1 MISVLFVDDEPTLL
15 DVGKILL
22 EESGNFSVTTA
33 ESAPTALELLKNGR
47 FDAIVSDYMMPEMD
61 GIRFLIEVR
70 TRFGP
75 VPFVMFTGKGG
86 KEEVIQI
93 INHGA
98 DFYLEKGDDAE
109 LQFVDLSHKI
119 QQAVSRKQAADALQ
133 ETNAYLNNL
142 FDYANAPIM
151 TWDPEFRITRFN
163 HAFEHL
169 TGRKQEEVL
178 GKTPDFLFPYEFRKA
193 SMALIKMAL
202 KGKRWEAVEM
212 PILSKD
218 GSIRTVIWNS
228 ANILD
233 SNGTIV
239 SSIAQGVDI
248 TDRKRVETAL
258 QLANK
263 QLNLLSSITRQDII
277 SHLTVLTGYLHL
289 LEMKQR
295 DSTLREYCRI
305 SAIAAKKI
313 SAIIKFTKDYDG
325 IEEHFPDWQWDWR
338 TLVEAAIKETPLTR
352 VVVKNDLPIGVEV
365 FADPLITKVCNNL
378 MDNMVRYGG
387 KITTIRFSIKEYSDD
402 IVIVCEDDGYGVLA
416 EDKEKIFERRYR
428 SENTG
433 LGLFL
438 SREIL
443 SITGMIIIENG
454 TPGKGTRFEITVPKG
469 AYRFTGTK
477 RK

>member
-1 MISVLFVDDEPTLL
+1 MISILFVDDEPTLL

-22 EESGNFSVTTA
+22 EESGNFSVTTV
-33 ESAPTALELLKNGR
+33 ESAPAALELLKNGQ

-61 GIRFLIEVR
+61 GIQFLVEVR

-75 VPFVMFTGKGG
+75 VPFIMFTGKGG

-93 INHGA
+93 INNGA

-119 QQAVSRKQAADALQ
+119 QQAVYRIQAAEALRK
-133 ETNAYLNNL
+133 TNAYLNNL

-151 TWDPEFRITRFN
+151 TWDPGFHITRFN

-169 TGRKQEEVL
+169 TGRKQEDVL
-178 GKTPDFLFPYEFRKA
+178 GKTLDFLLPYETRKA
-193 SMALIKMAL
+193 SMALIQKAL
-202 KGKRWEAVEM
+202 KGERWETVEI
-212 PILSKD
+212 PILTKE
-218 GSIRTVIWNS
+218 GNIRTVIWNS

-233 SNGTIV
+233 RDGTIV
-239 SSIAQGVDI
+239 STIAQGVDI
-248 TDRKRVETAL
+248 TDRKQFEKAL

-277 SHLTVLTGYLHL
+277 SQLTVLMGYLHL

-295 DSTLREYCRI
+295 DPTLKEHCRI
-305 SAIAAKKI
+305 SAIAAEKI
-313 SAIIKFTKDYDG
+313 STIIKCTKDYDG
-325 IEEHFPDWQWDWR
+325 IEEHFPDWQKDWH
-338 TLVEAAIKETPLTR
+338 TLVGTAAKETPLGR
-352 VVVKNDLPIGVEV
+352 VVVKNDLPAGLEV
-365 FADPLITKVCNNL
+365 YADPLITKVCNNL

-387 KITTIRFSIKEYSDD
+387 KITTIRFSVKEYGDD
-402 IVIVCEDDGYGVLA
+402 MVIVCEDDGYGVLA
-416 EDKEKIFERRYR
+416 EDKERIFERRYR

-443 SITGMIIIENG
+443 SITGIIIIENG
-454 TPGKGTRFEITVPKG
+454 TPGKGTRFEITVPNG
-469 AYRFTGTK
+469 AYRLTGTRGK
-477 RK
+477 